1 MFFEIL
7 KPQRKI
13 CQRVVRI
20 FLVILFLFRF
30 WISGDCTSLLD
41 ARSSLR
47 SHTELEDELEASRT
61 SSLDASS
68 ASFLNKSCDGDV
80 EDEPLSGLVD
90 NPGAATVSISS
101 ELNSFL
107 LIMCIGPPESTTNS
121 RSSGLV
127 EVGAAIAL
135 AQIGVQNVALPE
147 YLSLHILFAKSHAAL
162 RAHLSWCKVSSCDLF
177 PNFGAQG
184 LRS

>member
-1 MFFEIL
+1 MLVRHFALIL
-7 KPQRKI
+7 NLKMNLKQVAPVPWMPVRPLFSTSHVI
-13 CQRVVRI
+13 C
-20 FLVILFLFRF
+20 
-30 WISGDCTSLLD
+30 
-41 ARSSLR
+41 
-47 SHTELEDELEASRT
+47 
-61 SSLDASS
+61 
-68 ASFLNKSCDGDV
+68 DV

-107 LIMCIGPPESTTNS
+107 LIMCIGPPESTTNL

-135 AQIGVQNVALPE
+135 AQIGVQNVALSE
-147 YLSLHILFAKSHAAL
+147 YSSLHILFAKSHAAL